1 MSTKPTVPSNLR
13 SIITDFTADL
23 SIVFPEY
30 AFMWSKWATAT
41 DAEYEKLHA
50 HCLAIYP
57 ERFFD
62 ILYTNAYVF
71 KSDSKAEVS
80 FLPDVNFRILFNC
93 EGVSEKTKTSIW
105 KYLQL
110 ILFTVIG

>member
-41 DAEYEKLHA
+41 DAEYEKLNA

-62 ILYTNAYVF
+62 ILYTNADIF
-71 KSDSKAEVS
+71 
-80 FLPDVNFRILFNC
+80 
-93 EGVSEKTKTSIW
+93 
-105 KYLQL
+105 
-110 ILFTVIG
+110 